1 MTLGQLYQ
9 QALTHVG
16 EGAVDQF
23 SILTLI
29 QHHEIIASKDTLLT
43 HLDWPAKNVESFLE
57 SFRRLILGEPVAYLI
72 GHTTFLNLQLK
83 VNPNVLI
90 PRQETE
96 ELVTWILKNFS
107 NDTNL
112 NVVDIGTGSGA
123 IALALKSQR
132 PTWKILATDISP
144 SALEVAKAN
153 ATSLKL
159 DIDFILSD
167 GLQSMPSTYH
177 QTIHLVVSNPPY
189 VKTPNDLD
197 ASVSRFEPHLAL
209 IANPVTKF
217 YEQYLLEAKP
227 FIKPNAIFA
236 FEIGPAL
243 STLLPPKVQSLYP
256 GSKTTILKDINLKER
271 FIIIYT

>member
-1 MTLGQLYQ
+1 
-9 QALTHVG
+9 
-16 EGAVDQF
+16 
-23 SILTLI
+23 
-29 QHHEIIASKDTLLT
+29 
-43 HLDWPAKNVESFLE
+43 LE
-57 SFRRLILGEPVAYLI
+57 SFRRLKRGEPVAYLI
-72 GHTTFLNLQLK
+72 GHTTFLDLTLK
-83 VNPNVLI
+83 VNPHVLI

-132 PTWKILATDISP
+132 PSWKVLATDISP
-144 SALEVAKAN
+144 LALVVAKDN
-153 ATSLKL
+153 ARSLKL
-159 DIDFILSD
+159 DLEFNLSD
-167 GLQSMPSTYH
+167 GFQNIPLNFSRS
-177 QTIHLVVSNPPY
+177 IHLVVSNPPY
-189 VKTPNDLD
+189 VKATNELD
-197 ASVSRFEPHLAL
+197 ASVSTFEPHLAL

-227 FIKPNAIFA
+227 FIKPKALFA
-236 FEIGPAL
+236 FEIGPEL
-243 STLLPPKVQSLYP
+243 STLLPPIVDSIYP

>member
-9 QALTHVG
+9 QALTHLG

-29 QHHEIIASKDTLLT
+29 QHHESIASKDTLLT

-57 SFRRLILGEPVAYLI
+57 SFRRLKRGEPVAYLI
-72 GHTTFLNLQLK
+72 GHTTFLDLTLK
-83 VNPNVLI
+83 VNPHVLI

-132 PTWKILATDISP
+132 PSWKVLATDISLL
-144 SALEVAKAN
+144 ALVVAKDN
-153 ATSLKL
+153 ARSLKL
-159 DIDFILSD
+159 DLEFNLSD
-167 GLQSMPSTYH
+167 GFQNIPLNFSRS
-177 QTIHLVVSNPPY
+177 IHLVVSNPPY
-189 VKTPNDLD
+189 VKATKELD
-197 ASVSRFEPHLAL
+197 ASVSTFEPHLAL

-227 FIKPNAIFA
+227 FIKPKALFA
-236 FEIGPAL
+236 FEIGPEL
-243 STLLPPKVQSLYP
+243 STLLPPIVDSIYP

>member
-9 QALTHVG
+9 QALTHLG

-29 QHHEIIASKDTLLT
+29 QHHESIASKDTLLT

-57 SFRRLILGEPVAYLI
+57 SFRRLKRGEPVAYLI
-72 GHTTFLNLQLK
+72 GHITFLDLTLK
-83 VNPNVLI
+83 VNPHVLI

-132 PTWKILATDISP
+132 PSWKVLATDISP
-144 SALEVAKAN
+144 LALVVAKDN
-153 ATSLKL
+153 ARSLKL
-159 DIDFILSD
+159 DLEFNLSD
-167 GLQSMPSTYH
+167 GFQNIPLNFSRS
-177 QTIHLVVSNPPY
+177 IHLVVSNPPY
-189 VKTPNDLD
+189 VKATKELD
-197 ASVSRFEPHLAL
+197 ASVSTFEPHLAL

-227 FIKPNAIFA
+227 FIKPKALFA
-236 FEIGPAL
+236 FEIGPEL
-243 STLLPPKVQSLYP
+243 STLLPPIVDSIYP

>member
-9 QALTHVG
+9 QALTHLG

-29 QHHEIIASKDTLLT
+29 QHHESIASKDTLLT
-43 HLDWPAKNVESFLE
+43 HLDWPAKNIESFLE
-57 SFRRLILGEPVAYLI
+57 SFRRLKRGEPVAYLI
-72 GHTTFLNLQLK
+72 GHTTFLDLTLK
-83 VNPNVLI
+83 VNPHVLI

-112 NVVDIGTGSGA
+112 NVVDVGTGSGA

-132 PTWKILATDISP
+132 PSWKVLATDISP
-144 SALEVAKAN
+144 LALVVAKDN
-153 ATSLKL
+153 ARLLKL
-159 DIDFILSD
+159 DLEFNLSD
-167 GLQSMPSTYH
+167 GFQNIPPNFSRS
-177 QTIHLVVSNPPY
+177 IHLVVSNPPY
-189 VKTPNDLD
+189 VKATKELD
-197 ASVSRFEPHLAL
+197 ASVSTFEPHLAL

-227 FIKPNAIFA
+227 FIKPKALFA
-236 FEIGPAL
+236 FEIGPEV
-243 STLLPPKVQSLYP
+243 STLLPPIVDSIYP

>member
-1 MTLGQLYQ
+1 MTLGQIYQ
-9 QALTHVG
+9 QALTHLG

-29 QHHEIIASKDTLLT
+29 QHHESIASKDTLLT

-57 SFRRLILGEPVAYLI
+57 SFRRLKRGEPVAYLI
-72 GHTTFLNLQLK
+72 GHTTFLDLTLK
-83 VNPNVLI
+83 VNPHVLI

-132 PTWKILATDISP
+132 PSWKVLATDISP
-144 SALEVAKAN
+144 LALVVAKDN
-153 ATSLKL
+153 ARSLKL
-159 DIDFILSD
+159 DLEFNLSD
-167 GLQSMPSTYH
+167 GFQNIPLNFSRS
-177 QTIHLVVSNPPY
+177 IHLVVSNPPY
-189 VKTPNDLD
+189 VKATKELD
-197 ASVSRFEPHLAL
+197 ASVSTFEPHLAL

-227 FIKPNAIFA
+227 FIKPKALFA
-236 FEIGPAL
+236 FEIGPEL
-243 STLLPPKVQSLYP
+243 STLLPPIVDSIYP

>member
-9 QALTHVG
+9 QALTHLG

-29 QHHEIIASKDTLLT
+29 QHHESIASKDILLT
-43 HLDWPAKNVESFLE
+43 HLDLPATHVESFLE
-57 SFRRLILGEPVAYLI
+57 SFRRLKLGEPVAYLI
-72 GHTTFLNLQLK
+72 GHTTFLDLKLK
-83 VNPNVLI
+83 VNPHVLI

-107 NDTNL
+107 KDTSL
-112 NVVDIGTGSGA
+112 HVIDIGTGSGA
-123 IALALKSQR
+123 IALALKFHR
-132 PTWKILATDISP
+132 PSWKVLATDIS
-144 SALEVAKAN
+144 SLALDVAKAN
-153 ATSLKL
+153 ASSLKL
-159 DIDFILSD
+159 DIDFTLSD
-167 GLQSMPSTYH
+167 GLQTIPSTYD

-197 ASVSRFEPHLAL
+197 ASVARFEPHLAL

-217 YEQYLLEAKP
+217 YEQYLRQAKP
-227 FIKPNAIFA
+227 FIQPKALFA
-236 FEIGPAL
+236 FEIGPEL
-243 STLLPPKVQSLYP
+243 STLLPPIVDCIYP
-256 GSKTTILKDINLKER
+256 GAKTTILKDINLKER